1 MISSLDRHWPRCT
14 RRSTAVGDSIET
26 AAPLYAASPPLTFDI
41 CQFFDEPRHTFHI
54 CASLSPPAEQA
65 RQRAHSPRQRP

>member
-14 RRSTAVGDSIET
+14 RRSTAVGNSIET
-26 AAPLYAASPPLTFDI
+26 ATLLYAASRSLTFDI
-41 CQFFDEPRHTFHI
+41 CQFFDEPTHTFHI
-54 CASLSPPAEQA
+54 CARLPPLTEQA